1 MTAETAWIAGRI
13 KQDQID
19 RYLDQGRDFIDD
31 GAIWKTIEAAEEPDA
46 LAVRAILAR
55 SLAVQTLTP
64 EELATLI
71 RVNDPGML
79 REMETVAFQIKKKV
93 YDNRIVTFAPLY
105 MGNYCVN
112 NCAYC
117 GFKHENLTAKRRVL
131 SMDEIRKE
139 TENLTGKIGHKRI
152 IAVYGE
158 HPLTGIDYILES
170 MKTIYDVKA
179 PVQRKGRFSDGEPSL
194 SRQASYGNIR
204 RINVNAAPMSIE
216 ELIRLRDGGLG
227 TYQVFQET
235 YHHETYAKLHPKGTL
250 KSDYRWR
257 LYAMHRAMEAGID
270 DVGIGVLFGLYDW
283 RFEVMALLH
292 HAIHLEAKMG
302 IGPHT
307 VSFPRM
313 EPALGSEY
321 AERSPYKV
329 SDEDFKKIILLIRLA
344 IPYTGMIITA
354 RETAQMRRDAIGL
367 GITQTDASTKIGIGA
382 YSEAGNGQESER
394 QQFILGD
401 TRSLD
406 ELVKDFADMGHIT
419 SFCTAGYRC
428 GRTGKCIMDLLRS
441 GQEGKFC
448 KLNAVLTF
456 QEWLDDFATPATRK
470 AGLRVLDKELEEIKV
485 KNPQGFPVFY
495 QFLERV
501 RKGERDLFL

>member
-1 MTAETAWIAGRI
+1 MTIETSWVAGRI

-19 RYLDQGRDFIDD
+19 CYLDQGRDFIDD
-31 GAIWKTIEAAEEPDA
+31 DKIWQQIKTAVEPDA
-46 LAVRAILAR
+46 GTVRAILAR
-55 SLAVQTLTP
+55 SLAIKTLTP
-64 EELATLI
+64 EDLATLI
-71 RVNDPGML
+71 QVKDPGML
-79 REMETVAFQIKKKV
+79 LEMQAAAFQIKKKV

-117 GFKHENLTAKRRVL
+117 GFKHENLKAKRRIL
-131 SMDEIRKE
+131 SMQEIRKE
-139 TENLTGKIGHKRI
+139 TESLAGKIGHKRI

-158 HPLTGIDYILES
+158 HPLTGIDYIAES
-170 MKTIYDVKA
+170 MRTIYDVKV
-179 PVQRKGRFSDGEPSL
+179 PTKHG
-194 SRQASYGNIR
+194 YGNIR
-204 RINVNAAPMSIE
+204 RINVNAAPMSVD
-216 ELIRLRDGGLG
+216 ELRLLKDVGLG

-235 YHHETYAKLHPKGTL
+235 YHRETYATLHPKETL
-250 KSDYRWR
+250 KSNYRWR
-257 LYAMHRAMEAGID
+257 LYAMHRALEPKTGID

-292 HAIHLEAKMG
+292 HAIALESRMG

-313 EPALGSEY
+313 EPAFNAAYTLN
-321 AERSPYKV
+321 SPYKV

-367 GITQTDASTKIGIGA
+367 GITQTDASTKLGIGS
-382 YSEAGNGQESER
+382 YSEEGNQQQSER
-394 QQFILGD
+394 QQFMLGD

-406 ELVKDFADMGHIT
+406 DLVRDLARMGHIT

-428 GRTGKCIMDLLRS
+428 GRTGKCIMELLRS
-441 GQEGKFC
+441 GKEGKFC

-456 QEWLDDFATPATRK
+456 QEWLDDFATPETR
-470 AGLRVLDKELEEIKV
+470 AIGLKVLEHEVQEIQKN
-485 KNPQGFPVFY
+485 NPQGFPVFS
-495 QFLERV
+495 QFLDRI

>member
-1 MTAETAWIAGRI
+1 MTTETAWIAGRI

-19 RYLDQGRDFIDD
+19 RYLEEGRDFIDD
-31 GAIWKTIEAAEEPDA
+31 GAIWKKIEAAEEPDSA
-46 LAVRAILAR
+46 TVRAILAR

-71 RVNDPGML
+71 RVQDPAML
-79 REMETVAFQIKKKV
+79 GEMETAAFQIKKKV

-117 GFKHENLTAKRRVL
+117 GFKHENRTAKRRVL
-131 SMDEIRKE
+131 SMEEIRRE
-139 TENLTGKIGHKRI
+139 TETLTGKIGHKRI

-170 MKTIYDVKA
+170 MKTIYDVKT
-179 PVQRKGRFSDGEPSL
+179 PTKHG
-194 SRQASYGNIR
+194 YGNIR

-216 ELIRLRDGGLG
+216 ELVRLRDGGLG
-227 TYQVFQET
+227 TFQVFQET

-283 RFEVMALLH
+283 RFEVMALLY
-292 HAIHLEAKMG
+292 HAIHLETKMG

-313 EPALGSEY
+313 EPALNSEY
-321 AERSPYKV
+321 AEHSPYKV

-382 YSEAGNGQESER
+382 YSEAGSGQESER

-406 ELVKDFADMGHIT
+406 ELVRDFAEMGHIT

-456 QEWLDDFATPATRK
+456 QEWLDDFATPATRE
-470 AGLRVLDKELEEIKV
+470 AGLRVLEKELEEIKIR
-485 KNPQGFPVFY
+485 NPQGYPVFF